1 MNQAS
6 PEDSEL
12 VKQHNDQLRR
22 LRQDLENE
30 VERSEELEA
39 ELKAIKRRQLSRCSA
54 CKGIGSRDHEGAGW
68 ACAACAGTGDGQAQ
82 YELNELRA
90 EASAWRLALTSA
102 HDAVARPGEHT
113 TPKGMADCLVDAV
126 LHARMDRDEVTDEAK
141 ATEEA
146 LQNLQFALRDIA
158 TNLVDT
164 DERNVPDLLL
174 LDKIASMAK
183 DGPTMRAQIANL
195 EEVLQNVCTIAALRP
210 QDSMSPYDHAA
221 TAATMDLKRQ
231 RDDLL
236 RQLGNR
242 VLIKERWVA
251 RFVPDDEENEYSSQ
265 PFHTKKEAVDY
276 ADKWRGHHHIVH
288 VTYWKRKK
296 SK

>member
-22 LRQDLENE
+22 LRQDLEDE

-54 CKGIGSRDHEGAGW
+54 CKGIGSRDHEGTGW

-126 LHARMDRDEVTDEAK
+126 LHARMDRDEVANEAK
-141 ATEEA
+141 AAEEE
-146 LQNLQFALRDIA
+146 LQNLRFALRDIA
-158 TNLVDT
+158 TNLLDAE
-164 DERNVPDLLL
+164 ERNVPDLLL
-174 LDKIASMAK
+174 LDKIAGVAK
-183 DGPTMRAQIANL
+183 DGPMMRAQIDNL
-195 EEVLQNVCTIAALRP
+195 EEVLQNVCTIALLRP
-210 QDSMSPYDHAA
+210 QDTMSPYDHAA
-221 TAATMDLKRQ
+221 TAAAMALKRE

-236 RQLGNR
+236 RQVGNR
-242 VLIKERWVA
+242 VLVKERWFA
-251 RFVPDDEENEYSSQ
+251 RYEQDDGESTQSQ
-265 PFHTKKEAVDY
+265 PFNTKQEAVNY
-276 ADKWRGHHHIVH
+276 SARWRGHHRIVH